1 MEKRMLTRMPTAL
14 KIFLSS
20 LLFGLGGGY
29 LAFRVAVYIALRLI
43 EGEYAEFYAH
53 AIGLLAAALVG
64 VCSAITAG
72 VMAGRATK
80 I

>member
-1 MEKRMLTRMPTAL
+1 MLTPMPTAL
-14 KIFLSS
+14 KVFFFS
-20 LLFGLGGGY
+20 LLFGVGGAY
-29 LAFRVAVYIALRLI
+29 LAFRVAFFIALKFI
-43 EGEYAEFYAH
+43 EGEHAEIYAS
-53 AIGLLAAALVG
+53 AIALIAGGLVG

>member
-1 MEKRMLTRMPTAL
+1 MLSGMPVAL
-14 KIFLSS
+14 KVFLLS

-29 LAFRVAVYIALRLI
+29 LAFRIAFFIALKLI
-43 EGEYAEFYAH
+43 DGEH
-53 AIGLLAAALVG
+53 AIIYANMIALLAGALVG